1 VSVGERDKK
10 MSDIASIA
18 AEAFAETYAPATNKQ
33 RIKSS
38 PQDFLKHTI
47 PYLTVR
53 ALHRQEKA
61 LDRQEKALD
70 RQEKALKNLETDS
83 RWIKWFAIATGFL
96 TFVLV
101 ILTVILGRYA
111 LLDII
116 HSGF

>member
-1 VSVGERDKK
+1 MNIDERDKK
-10 MSDIASIA
+10 MSDMASIA
-18 AEAFAETYAPATNKQ
+18 AEAFCETHYSGTPDH
-33 RIKSS
+33 IKAH
-38 PQDFLKHTI
+38 PEDYLQHTI

-101 ILTVILGRYA
+101 FLSVILGRYA